1 MVKEKG
7 MKEGSYNIIGEG
19 KKRIIERQE
28 YPRISVTIDLSNET
42 PEIKN
47 VQLIDYEGPEEM
59 AMALKEIDQI
69 ISGIK
74 A

>member
-1 MVKEKG
+1 
-7 MKEGSYNIIGEG
+7 MKEGAYNIIGEG

-28 YPRISVTIDLSNET
+28 YPRLSVTIDLSSET
-42 PEIKN
+42 PEIKS

-59 AMALKEIDQI
+59 ATALREIDMI

>member
-1 MVKEKG
+1 

-28 YPRISVTIDLSNET
+28 YPRISVTIDLTNET